1 MGVAAALVLLA
12 VLVVP
17 VRAAASPAPAQSPSP
32 PPAIGG
38 NQQIGQQAA
47 DLEGLNE
54 QTAAAEARIATLDQ
68 QIAADQAREA
78 PLQARLQAVARVEY
92 QRPAINLNTV
102 LQAQNLDQLLSALAE
117 SRLVAEKQRAMVDE
131 AHRVH
136 QEHVS
141 TRQAESQQ
149 LARLQTLREASSTS
163 AARLQQ
169 LMASGG
175 SGAAGAPGAVD
186 AATLGPAA
194 CPVPGA
200 PETQPFGPSDF
211 EGFHTGIDLAGTTG
225 TPIYAAAG
233 GVAGTDLAGA
243 GYGNNVEIQ
252 VSDHRMDIYGH
263 MTQTLVMPGQLVQPG
278 QLIGLMGSTGFSS
291 GPHVHYEIR
300 FDGRPVDPAPVLQC

>member
-1 MGVAAALVLLA
+1 MGVAAALALLT
-12 VLVVP
+12 VLVAP
-17 VRAAASPAPAQSPSP
+17 VRAAAAPAPAPSSSP
-32 PPAIGG
+32 PPAMGG

-54 QTAAAEARIATLDQ
+54 QTAAAEARIASLDG

-78 PLQARLQAVARVEY
+78 PLQAQLGAVARVEY
-92 QRPAINLNTV
+92 QRPAVDLNTV

-117 SRLVAEKQRAMVDE
+117 SRLVAKKRGAVMDE

-149 LARLQTLREASSTS
+149 LARLQTLRESASTA

-169 LMASGG
+169 MMAAGG
-175 SGAAGAPGAVD
+175 SAQAGAPGAAD

-194 CPVPGA
+194 CPVSGA
-200 PETQPFGPSDF
+200 QETQPFGPSDF
-211 EGFHTGIDLAGTTG
+211 EGFHTGIDLAAPNG
-225 TPIYAAAG
+225 TPIYAAAS
-233 GVAGTDLAGA
+233 GVVGTDLAGS

-252 VSDHRMDIYGH
+252 VSDRRMDIYGH
-263 MTQTLVMPGQLVQPG
+263 MTQFLVMPGQLVQTG
-278 QLIGLMGSTGFSS
+278 QLIGLVGSTGFSS

-300 FDGRPVDPAPVLQC
+300 LDGRPVDPAPVLKC